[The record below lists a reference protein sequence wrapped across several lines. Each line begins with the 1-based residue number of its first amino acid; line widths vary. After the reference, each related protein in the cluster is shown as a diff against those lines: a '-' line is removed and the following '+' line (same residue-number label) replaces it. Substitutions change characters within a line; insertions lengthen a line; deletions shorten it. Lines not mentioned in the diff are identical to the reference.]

1 MEKKLVKFFKK
12 SEQSVIKCNDIAT
25 NDTNNAVISQQVEK
39 IEKDFMIFFFKFRE
53 ISDEV
58 NEIRAIRNQLRLLIR
73 R

>member
-1 MEKKLVKFFKK
+1 MKFFKK

-25 NDTNNAVISQQVEK
+25 NDTNNAVISQEVEK
-39 IEKDFMIFFFKFRE
+39 IEKDSMIFFFKFRE

-73 R
+73 H

>member
-1 MEKKLVKFFKK
+1 MFQK

-25 NDTNNAVISQQVEK
+25 NDVNNALISQKVEK
-39 IEKDFMIFFFKFRE
+39 IEKDFMMFLKKVRA

-73 R
+73 H

>member
-1 MEKKLVKFFKK
+1 MKFFKK

-25 NDTNNAVISQQVEK
+25 NDTNNAVISQEVEK
-39 IEKDFMIFFFKFRE
+39 IEKDFMIFFFKFRK

-73 R
+73 H